1 MSAAR
6 QEVRGAVWERVIN
19 DTQYRAGSGGI
30 CKPFRLRDDRATRD
44 PAAVHWLAAVAAAL
58 AVGAPAAP
66 SSPAAPVRSAA
77 PALGSATPIVRPGGI
92 RAARRFARARAGTVS
107 FAVIGGGTG
116 LRGLHKGRHQPS
128 ASLSK
133 AMVLA
138 AVLRAARR
146 RPLMGAE
153 RALLGPMVTRS
164 DNDAAIAAYALIG
177 PPGMLDV
184 ARAADMRSFV
194 DVGHWS
200 DAQVTAADQARLFWR
215 LDHVLPPRHRAY
227 ARRLL
232 AGIVP
237 AQRWGL
243 APVAERRGL
252 RVLFKGGWRRGLTH
266 QAARLE
272 RGGRHAA
279 LAVLIGGGPS
289 GIYDRAT
296 IAGIARRVLVPPA
309 RPGGRVD
316 VSGSWPR

>member
-1 MSAAR
+1 
-6 QEVRGAVWERVIN
+6 V
-19 DTQYRAGSGGI
+19 
-30 CKPFRLRDDRATRD
+30 P
-44 PAAVHWLAAVAAAL
+44 WLAAVAAAL
-58 AVGAPAAP
+58 ALGAPAAP
-66 SSPAAPVRSAA
+66 SSPAAPVRAAGPARSAA
-77 PALGSATPIVRPGGI
+77 PIVRPGGV

-116 LRGLHKGRHQPS
+116 LRGWHKGRHQPS

-138 AVLRAARR
+138 AVLRAARH
-146 RPLMGAE
+146 RPLTGAE

-184 ARAADMRSFV
+184 ARAAGMRSFV

-252 RVLFKGGWRRGLTH
+252 RVLFKGGWRRGITH

-272 RGGRHAA
+272 RGRRHAA
-279 LAVLIGGGPS
+279 LAVLIGGGTS
-289 GIYDRAT
+289 QAYDRAT
-296 IAGIARRVLVPPA
+296 IAGIARRVLAPA
-309 RPGGRVD
+309 PLG
-316 VSGSWPR
+316 

>member
-1 MSAAR
+1 M
-6 QEVRGAVWERVIN
+6 
-19 DTQYRAGSGGI
+19 
-30 CKPFRLRDDRATRD
+30 P
-44 PAAVHWLAAVAAAL
+44 WLAAVAAAL
-58 AVGAPAAP
+58 ALGAPAAP
-66 SSPAAPVRSAA
+66 SPAAPSRAAAPARSAA
-77 PALGSATPIVRPGGI
+77 APIVRPDGV
-92 RAARRFARARAGTVS
+92 RAARRFARARAGAVS

-116 LRGLHKGRHQPS
+116 LRGLRKGRHQPS

-184 ARAADMRSFV
+184 ARAAGMRSFV

-252 RVLFKGGWRRGLTH
+252 RVLFKGGWRRGITH

-272 RGGRHAA
+272 RGRRHAA
-279 LAVLIGGGPS
+279 LAVLIGGGTS
-289 GIYDRAT
+289 QAYDRAT
-296 IAGIARRVLVPPA
+296 IAGIARRVLAPA
-309 RPGGRVD
+309 PLG
-316 VSGSWPR
+316 

>member
-1 MSAAR
+1 L
-6 QEVRGAVWERVIN
+6 IN
-19 DTQYRAGSGGI
+19 DIQYRAGCGGI
-30 CKPFRLRDDRATRD
+30 CKLFGLPGDRPTAIL
-44 PAAVHWLAAVAAAL
+44 PPVHWLAAVAAAL
-58 AVGAPAAP
+58 AAGAPAAP
-66 SSPAAPVRSAA
+66 SPPAAPVRAAA
-77 PALGSATPIVRPGGI
+77 PVRGTAPIVRPGGV

-116 LRGLHKGRHQPS
+116 LRGLRQGRHQPS

-138 AVLRAARR
+138 AVLRAARD
-146 RPLMGAE
+146 RPLTGAE

-164 DNDAAIAAYALIG
+164 DNDAAIAAYALVG

-184 ARAADMRSFV
+184 ARAAGMRSFV

-237 AQRWGL
+237 PQRWGL

-279 LAVLIGGGPS
+279 LAVLIAGGPK
-289 GIYDRAT
+289 GAYDRAT
-296 IAGIARRVLVPPA
+296 IAGIARRVLAGGPRHPPRIPSRTA
-309 RPGGRVD
+309 
-316 VSGSWPR
+316 